1 MAQAHGSSADSTTEG
16 KQASLSRARSPS
28 PRSPRPSQD
37 GDTIPARIAEQL
49 HVRFTSVISLDGF
62 DSDADLGSIPWLGV
76 EYRPMSGRMRLIDST
91 LVIVLRNGEE
101 EIEL

>member
-1 MAQAHGSSADSTTEG
+1 MAQAHGSSPDSTTEG

-37 GDTIPARIAEQL
+37 GDTIPARIAEKL

-62 DSDADLGSIPWLGV
+62 DSEADLGSIPWLGV

>member
-37 GDTIPARIAEQL
+37 GDTIPARIAEKL
-49 HVRFTSVISLDGF
+49 HVRFTSVISLDG
-62 DSDADLGSIPWLGV
+62 DSEADLGSIPWLGV